1 MPRECL
7 CIKADGTSE
16 FKMIP
21 TEEEIEQ
28 ENNEKYNDTIWK
40 HRPFGTMIRV
50 SGWSSGLN
58 VDGYYDYKVYF
69 HRKGFFG
76 DSMNMTEFNLIYER
90 VGKAKYSKEQIE
102 KMEFELGEDR

>member
-28 ENNEKYNDTIWK
+28 EKNEKYNDTIWR
-40 HRPFGTMIRV
+40 HRSSGTLIRV
-50 SGWSSGLN
+50 SGWSSNLDIN
-58 VDGYYDYKVYF
+58 GYYDHKVYF
-69 HRKGFFG
+69 QRKGYFAE
-76 DSMNMTEFNLIYER
+76 SMEMTDFNLIYER
-90 VGKAKYSKEQIE
+90 VGKAKYTKDQLR
-102 KMEFELGEDR
+102 KMEFELGEE